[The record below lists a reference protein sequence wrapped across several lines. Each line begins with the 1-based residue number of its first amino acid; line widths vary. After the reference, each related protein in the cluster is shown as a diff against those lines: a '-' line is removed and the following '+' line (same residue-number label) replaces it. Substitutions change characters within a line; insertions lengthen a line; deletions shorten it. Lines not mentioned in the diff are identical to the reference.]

1 MSEDHKNLE
10 KDVQAQA
17 VAELPVLTL
26 NPSAGDK
33 LQMEKVMD
41 ELDKVSAQEPV
52 APDVQAAIDNAVRT
66 IVASG
71 KAAGTLTS
79 DAALARHYLELGC
92 TFVATG
98 VDILMFANGARKLAR
113 EFIAPQGA

>member
-33 LQMEKVMD
+33 LQME
-41 ELDKVSAQEPV
+41 
-52 APDVQAAIDNAVRT
+52 
-66 IVASG
+66 
-71 KAAGTLTS
+71 
-79 DAALARHYLELGC
+79 
-92 TFVATG
+92 
-98 VDILMFANGARKLAR
+98 
-113 EFIAPQGA
+113 

>member
-52 APDVQAAIDNAVRT
+52 APDVQAAIAKQLDSGLSDEERRAVESFSKQ
-66 IVASG
+66 IDISNSQHVMLYGA
-71 KAAGTLTS
+71 
-79 DAALARHYLELGC
+79 DAQKK
-92 TFVATG
+92 V
-98 VDILMFANGARKLAR
+98 
-113 EFIAPQGA
+113 